1 MAGKSARSIG
11 AATFAFGVFT
21 LGAFAAGVVRADEP
35 VKIRIGWTVPAEEAK
50 WLIMKRPELF
60 ANVNKKYRPEWFQF
74 QGTPPMSQALL
85 AKAVDCATQ
94 APISFGKAASE
105 GDLKGYI
112 LGSLAQERKGSFSVY
127 WAVKEG
133 GPIKVPADLKGKTV
147 ASTAFG
153 GGIYYMML
161 VWLKANGIDPE
172 KDIRLVEIGFPLV
185 EEAIR
190 SGRVDAGP
198 FAQPFAS
205 RAEEKG
211 GIKKLFEISEV
222 QSPLTDTFE
231 ACSKEF
237 VDANPEA
244 IAAYMADFKAATK
257 YAYAH
262 PDDAKKVTAEATKI
276 DYAILDKYL
285 LSDKDFY
292 RDPNGSPDFT
302 AIQKTWDLFF
312 KEGYLGKQ
320 LKVENYQRLDVTP
333 KAD

>member
-1 MAGKSARSIG
+1 MRLANRFAV
-11 AATFAFGVFT
+11 AAA
-21 LGAFAAGVVRADEP
+21 LILAAGVARAEEP
-35 VKIRIGWTVPAEEAK
+35 VKIRVGWTVPAEEAK
-50 WLIMKRPELF
+50 WLIMKRPDLF
-60 ANVNKKYRPEWFQF
+60 ANINKKYAIEWFQF

-105 GDLKGYI
+105 GDFKGYI
-112 LGSLAQERKGSFSVY
+112 LGSLAQERQGSFSVY
-127 WAVKEG
+127 WAVKDG
-133 GPIKVPADLKGKTV
+133 GPINEAKDLKGKTV

-161 VWLKANGIDPE
+161 VWLKAHGIDPD

-185 EEAIR
+185 EDAIR
-190 SGRVDAGP
+190 TGRVDAGP

-231 ACSKEF
+231 ACGKEF
-237 VDANPEA
+237 TDAHPAA
-244 IAAYMADFKAATK
+244 IAAYMEDFKAATK

-262 PDDAKKVTAEATKI
+262 PEDAKKVTAEATKI
-276 DYAILDKYL
+276 DYATLDKYL
-285 LSDKDFY
+285 LTDKDFY
-292 RDPNGSPDFT
+292 RDPNGRPDFA

-312 KEGYLGKQ
+312 KEGYLGKE
-320 LKVENYQRLDVTP
+320 LKIADYQRLDLTP
-333 KAD
+333 KAE